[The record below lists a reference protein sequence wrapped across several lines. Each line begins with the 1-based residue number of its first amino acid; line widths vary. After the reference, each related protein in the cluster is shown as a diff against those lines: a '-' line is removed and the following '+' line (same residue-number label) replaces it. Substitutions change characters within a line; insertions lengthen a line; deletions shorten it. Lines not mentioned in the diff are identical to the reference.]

1 MAKRRGKKKGGN
13 KGPGQATKVRKK
25 MFEEANVAM
34 ATNALVSLGQ
44 GYAKK
49 TNAFT
54 LPTFK
59 GINPD
64 LLWGSGLLLVSLV
77 LRRNGRKSGYGTA
90 AFNLGMPLF
99 TIGSRA
105 WAASGFDPQAVS
117 GYNAGF
123 RITEDDFDANRGAY
137 DDGEF

>member
-1 MAKRRGKKKGGN
+1 MATR
-13 KGPGQATKVRKK
+13 VRKRLL
-25 MFEEANVAM
+25 EENNVAM
-34 ATNALVSLGQ
+34 GTNALVSLAQ

-49 TNAFT
+49 TSAFT

-59 GINPD
+59 GINPE
-64 LLWGSGLLLVSLV
+64 LLWGSGLLLASMY
-77 LRRNGRKSGYGTA
+77 LRRGGRKSGAGTA
-90 AFNLGMPLF
+90 AFNVGMPLF

-123 RITEDDFDANRGAY
+123 RITEDDFNPNAGAY
-137 DDGEF
+137 EDGDF